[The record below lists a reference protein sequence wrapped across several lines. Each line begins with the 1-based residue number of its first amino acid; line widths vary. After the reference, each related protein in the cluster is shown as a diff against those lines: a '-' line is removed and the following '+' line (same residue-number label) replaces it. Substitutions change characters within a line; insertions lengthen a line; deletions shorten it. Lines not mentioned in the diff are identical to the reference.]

1 MATCPTD
8 HTRTHT
14 PLPMGPAS
22 RNPPQR
28 LRPGLKGR
36 HSQNASLQSAPTRLC
51 IMTYDS
57 GSPTRRHHAITQ
69 GRYRK
74 AETARPRPQV
84 LDRKSHHL
92 DRRAAKATP
101 HRAVLAASSSCCT
114 SRLRRDRT
122 APSSLTSSAADLAFP
137 SPRSCPDA
145 SGVGGSRTSSTV
157 DAHVTPPPATRR
169 CQGSH
174 VSSSNTRPHVSR
186 STPHSHRTHTVSSEV
201 WRWAVVDQR
210 HRPCPHLIPHPHR
223 ERRATTATLHRKR
236 RILHNS
242 VYSHHRER
250 RATRATLHR
259 ERRTLHNSICSY
271 HRERRA
277 TRATR
282 HRGRRIPHSSVHSHH
297 RERVA
302 TKATLRRERGIL
314 HYSTYSHHRE
324 KRATEATLHRDRRIT
339 HNSIRSHHRE
349 PIST

>member
-74 AETARPRPQV
+74 AETARPRPQGRDRKAETARPRPQV

-92 DRRAAKATP
+92 DRRAAKATL

-145 SGVGGSRTSSTV
+145 SGVGGSRTSPTV
-157 DAHVTPPPATRR
+157 DAHATPPPATRR
-169 CQGSH
+169 CQGPR
-174 VSSSNTRPHVSR
+174 VSPSNTRPHVSR
-186 STPHSHRTHTVSSEV
+186 STPHSHRTHTVPSEV

-223 ERRATTATLHRKR
+223 ERRATNATLHRKR

-250 RATRATLHR
+250 RAIKATLHR
-259 ERRTLHNSICSY
+259 ERR
-271 HRERRA
+271 
-277 TRATR
+277 
-282 HRGRRIPHSSVHSHH
+282 
-297 RERVA
+297 
-302 TKATLRRERGIL
+302 IL
-314 HYSTYSHHRE
+314 HRSVYSHHRE

-349 PIST
+349 PISTKATLHRERRIIHNSICSHH

>member
-145 SGVGGSRTSSTV
+145 SGVGGSRTSPTV
-157 DAHVTPPPATRR
+157 DAHATPPPATRR
-169 CQGSH
+169 CQGPR
-174 VSSSNTRPHVSR
+174 VSPSNTRPHVSR
-186 STPHSHRTHTVSSEV
+186 STPHSHRTHTVPSEV

-223 ERRATTATLHRKR
+223 ERRATNATLHRKR

-242 VYSHHRER
+242 VYSPHRER
-250 RATRATLHR
+250 RAIQAIFIGRGKYSIAQSTLIT
-259 ERRTLHNSICSY
+259 ERREPPRLLFI
-271 HRERRA
+271 
-277 TRATR
+277 
-282 HRGRRIPHSSVHSHH
+282 
-297 RERVA
+297 
-302 TKATLRRERGIL
+302 GIG
-314 HYSTYSHHRE
+314 E
-324 KRATEATLHRDRRIT
+324 
-339 HNSIRSHHRE
+339 
-349 PIST
+349 

>member
-1 MATCPTD
+1 
-8 HTRTHT
+8 
-14 PLPMGPAS
+14 MGPAS

-36 HSQNASLQSAPTRLC
+36 YSQNASLQSAPTRLC

-145 SGVGGSRTSSTV
+145 SGVGGSRTSPTV
-157 DAHVTPPPATRR
+157 DAHATPPPATRR
-169 CQGSH
+169 CQGPR
-174 VSSSNTRPHVSR
+174 VSPSNTRPHVSR
-186 STPHSHRTHTVSSEV
+186 STPHSHRTHTVPSEV

-210 HRPCPHLIPHPHR
+210 HRPCPHLIPHPSSPP
-223 ERRATTATLHRKR
+223 ASL
-236 RILHNS
+236 
-242 VYSHHRER
+242 
-250 RATRATLHR
+250 
-259 ERRTLHNSICSY
+259 
-271 HRERRA
+271 
-277 TRATR
+277 
-282 HRGRRIPHSSVHSHH
+282 GRRPSLATSCPPELGTAHRRNPLGASHAAGSTCPQSA
-297 RERVA
+297 RRP
-302 TKATLRRERGIL
+302 TTDPRREP
-314 HYSTYSHHRE
+314 
-324 KRATEATLHRDRRIT
+324 TLQQSECCHWHALAGRRHVLDSVAET
-339 HNSIRSHHRE
+339 TSA
-349 PIST
+349 PISPSLPVADN